1 MIDMMTTGRLVV
13 MSTNFAKMLPEF
25 STKSEMAPRQMV
37 WCGVDSV
44 MLYWDEV
51 LLMVG
56 PYGDWVKYTYDQ
68 PLVLAP
74 VRLSPLEPFFCLSAH
89 PHMRLYGLYGSLRR
103 SIATV
108 GM

>member
-1 MIDMMTTGRLVV
+1 

-25 STKSEMAPRQMV
+25 STKSEVAPQQMV

-56 PYGDWVKYTYDQ
+56 PYGDWVKFSYDEA
-68 PLVLAP
+68 LVLAP
-74 VRLSPLEPFFCLSAH
+74 ECDGVRVLTRSRHEFLQRVPEAVVSVCGVGVH
-89 PHMRLYGLYGSLRR
+89 PTQCM
-103 SIATV
+103 
-108 GM
+108 

>member
-1 MIDMMTTGRLVV
+1 VV

-25 STKSEMAPRQMV
+25 STKSEQAPRQMV

-74 VRLSPLEPFFCLSAH
+74 VRLSPPPALSSPPA
-89 PHMRLYGLYGSLRR
+89 PSTASTLPADRK
-103 SIATV
+103 AVPTV
-108 GM
+108 TTKWST